1 MADVTIVEAFPNF
14 YDARLYMEALEEAS
28 NYIKEHK
35 NDAVFPKDGILEIT
49 KKALGPIPTY
59 DDSTNP
65 HNMSITKIAFM
76 QYNKDKYLFLKR
88 ALVLSR

>member
-1 MADVTIVEAFPNF
+1 MTDVTIVESYPNF

-28 NYIKEHK
+28 NYIREHK
-35 NDAVFPKDGILEIT
+35 NDSVFPKDGILEIT
-49 KKALGPIPTY
+49 KKALGPTPNY

-65 HNMSITKIAFM
+65 HNMSTTREAFR
-76 QYNKDKYLFLKR
+76 QYNRAEYLFFNR